1 MKYLARYALLAVAL
15 GGLAGCKIPFLH
27 GNTAAPTGQVA
38 ATVNGQE
45 VTVREVGVELGNF
58 ASPDPKLQKLA
69 RTAAL
74 ENIVTRKLVAQAA
87 LAQGL
92 DKTPDY
98 AVLKQRAIDN
108 LLDQLLEKKLA
119 EQVPAPTE
127 EEANTF
133 ISEHPDMFAQRKLY
147 TVDQVRMARPSNP
160 EILKP
165 LQPLKTMAE
174 VEAALDQDHLV
185 YAKGV
190 GTIDALTLDP
200 RLEDQIGK
208 LPAGEI
214 FIVPSGGQ
222 LLINQ
227 IRDTQTIPFT
237 GAPATQFALNYL
249 KRSRVQDAVQK
260 QLSAL
265 VGKGLAEV
273 RFNKDYAPARK
284 PNTPPPAAPAKTE

>member
-1 MKYLARYALLAVAL
+1 MKYLARYALVTVAFA
-15 GGLAGCKIPFLH
+15 GLAGCKIPFLN
-27 GNTAAPTGQVA
+27 NTPAAPTGQVA
-38 ATVNGQE
+38 ASVNGQE
-45 VTVREVGVELGNF
+45 ITVREVGVELGDF
-58 ASPDPKLQKLA
+58 TSPDPKLQKLA

-87 LAQGL
+87 VTQGL

-119 EQVPAPTE
+119 AQVPNPTE
-127 EEANTF
+127 EEAAAF
-133 ISEHPDMFAQRKLY
+133 MSEHPDMFSQRKIY
-147 TVDQVRMARPSNP
+147 AVDQLRMARPSNP

-174 VEAALDQDHLV
+174 VEAALDQDHIV
-185 YAKGV
+185 YEKGI
-190 GTIDALTLDP
+190 GTIDALTVDP
-200 RLEDQIGK
+200 RLSEQIGK

-227 IRDTQTIPFT
+227 IHDTQTIPFT
-237 GAPATQFALNYL
+237 GPPASQFALNYL
-249 KRSRVQDAVQK
+249 KRARVQEAVQK
-260 QLSAL
+260 QLSTL

-284 PNTPPPAAPAKTE
+284 PSTPPAMPAKTE

>member
-1 MKYLARYALLAVAL
+1 MKYLARYALVTVAVA
-15 GGLAGCKIPFLH
+15 GLAGCKIPFLH

-38 ATVNGQE
+38 ATVGGQE

-87 LAQGL
+87 AAQGL
-92 DKTPDY
+92 DKTPDF

-127 EEANTF
+127 EEANSF
-133 ISEHPDMFAQRKLY
+133 ITEHPDMFAQRKLY

-165 LQPLKTMAE
+165 LQPLNTMAE
-174 VEAALDQDHLV
+174 VEATLDQDRLT
-185 YAKGV
+185 YEKGV
-190 GTIDALTLDP
+190 GTIDALTVDP
-200 RLEDQIGK
+200 RLEAQISK

-214 FIVPSGGQ
+214 FIVPSGSQ

-227 IRDTQTIPFT
+227 IRDTQVIPFT

-284 PNTPPPAAPAKTE
+284 PNAPSAMPAKTE

>member
-1 MKYLARYALLAVAL
+1 MKVLMRFALVSVAVTA
-15 GGLAGCKIPFLH
+15 LAGCKIPFLH
-27 GNTAAPTGQVA
+27 NNASPSGQVA

-45 VTVREVGVELGNF
+45 ITVREVGVELGNF
-58 ASPDPKLQKLA
+58 TSPDPKLQKLA

-74 ENIVTRKLVAQAA
+74 ENIITRKLVAQAA
-87 LAQGL
+87 VAQGL

-98 AVLKQRAIDN
+98 AVLKQRAVDN

-127 EEANTF
+127 EEANAYVA
-133 ISEHPDMFAQRKLY
+133 EHPDMFVQRKIY
-147 TVDQVRMARPSNP
+147 TVDQVRMARPANP
-160 EILKP
+160 DILKP

-174 VEAALDQDHLV
+174 VEAALDQDHLT

-190 GTIDALTLDP
+190 GTIDALTVDP
-200 RLEDQIGK
+200 RLQDQISK

-227 IRDTQTIPFT
+227 IRETQTVPFT
-237 GAPATQFALNYL
+237 GPPATQFALNYL

-260 QLSAL
+260 QLSTL

-273 RFNKDYAPARK
+273 R
-284 PNTPPPAAPAKTE
+284 

>member
-1 MKYLARYALLAVAL
+1 MKALTQVALVSVAVA
-15 GGLAGCKIPFLH
+15 GLAGCKIPFMH
-27 GNTAAPTGQVA
+27 GAAAPTGQVA

-45 VTVREVGVELGNF
+45 ITVREVSTELGPF
-58 ASPDPKLQKLA
+58 TSPDPKIQKLA

-74 ENIVTRKLVAQAA
+74 ENIVTRKIVAQAA
-87 LAQGL
+87 VTQGL

-127 EEANTF
+127 EEANAF
-133 ISEHPDMFAQRKLY
+133 VSEHADMFSQRKIY
-147 TVDQVRMARPSNP
+147 TVDQLRMARPSDP
-160 EILKP
+160 AILKP
-165 LQPLKTMAE
+165 LQPLKTMTE
-174 VEAALDQDHLV
+174 VEAALDQDHIV
-185 YAKGV
+185 YEKGQ
-190 GTIDALTLDP
+190 GTIDALTIDP
-200 RLEDQIGK
+200 RLEEQIGK

-222 LLINQ
+222 LLVNQ
-227 IRDTQTIPFT
+227 IRDTQTVPFT
-237 GAPATQFALNYL
+237 GAAATQFALNYL

-273 RFNKDYAPARK
+273 RFNKDYAPAKK
-284 PNTPPPAAPAKTE
+284 PATPPASPAKTE